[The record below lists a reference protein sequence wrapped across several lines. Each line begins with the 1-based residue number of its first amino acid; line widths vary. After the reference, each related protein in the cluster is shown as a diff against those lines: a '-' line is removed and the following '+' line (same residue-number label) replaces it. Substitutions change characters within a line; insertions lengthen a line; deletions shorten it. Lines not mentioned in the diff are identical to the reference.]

1 MKKVLLFLLIL
12 MIIPMLSIM
21 FFWKPFKFEFNKNNF
36 IRVKYENGDIKKIL
50 FNEYLVGVLAAEMPL
65 DFEKEALKAQAV
77 AARTYALKKMEN
89 NKKQD
94 YDILNT
100 VANQVYYDEEKLKQA
115 WGLNYLKNY
124 NYLKSIIL
132 ATNEEYLVYNDKIID
147 AFFYSTSPGMTE
159 NSADV
164 FGSNIPYLVS
174 VESKWDLDSPSYQ
187 DTKIFSLE
195 NIQQV
200 FEINDKITSI
210 KIIEYSPTGRS
221 KKIKINDKI
230 ILSNK
235 FREILGIKSTYLSL
249 EIKNDSLHINT
260 KGYGHG
266 VGMSQY
272 GAHGM
277 AKSGKNY
284 KEILK
289 HYYKDV
295 EIKKI

>member
-1 MKKVLLFLLIL
+1 
-12 MIIPMLSIM
+12 
-21 FFWKPFKFEFNKNNF
+21 
-36 IRVKYENGDIKKIL
+36 
-50 FNEYLVGVLAAEMPL
+50 MPL

-164 FGSNIPYLVS
+164 FGSTIPYLVS
-174 VESKWDLDSPSYQ
+174 VESKWDLDSPSFQ
-187 DTKIFSLE
+187 DTKTFSLE
-195 NIQQV
+195 NIQKV
-200 FEINDKITSI
+200 FEISDTINSV

-221 KKIKINDKI
+221 NKIKINDKI
-230 ILSNK
+230 ISSNK

-249 EIKNDSLHINT
+249 EIKNDFLHVNT

-284 KEILK
+284 IEILK

-295 EIKKI
+295 EIKKN